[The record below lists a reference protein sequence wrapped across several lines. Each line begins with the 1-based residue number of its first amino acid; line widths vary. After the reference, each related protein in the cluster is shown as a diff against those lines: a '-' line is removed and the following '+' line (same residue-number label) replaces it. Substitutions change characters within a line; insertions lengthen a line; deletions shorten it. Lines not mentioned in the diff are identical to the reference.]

1 MAGARVPRM
10 LHLEEP
16 QAKTKVDLRLRNV
29 LAGKPPPSGAFLLGV
44 PPGMKV
50 EEVQ

>member
-1 MAGARVPRM
+1 VPRL
-10 LHLEEP
+10 LHLLAP
-16 QAKTKVDLRLRNV
+16 PGKIKVDLRLRNV
-29 LAGKPPPSGAFLLGV
+29 IAGKPPPSGAFLLGV